1 MQGSNSRTVYPK
13 FSYKHRTHSEGQSGV
28 TNRAQHNTP
37 QQRTN
42 GKGVSMACE
51 PKRCSHSNR
60 GRHHHDFRDHQADKG
75 QEPCQLR
82 KVTNHSSGPR
92 NSKPCCRT
100 VQRTLHTNASLSLNM
115 GEWNAASWC
124 RGVSSAKKKCSKRNS
139 SDKSLHP
146 AKQQRKLLHFWG
158 HEPVLGAETGRNV
171 RVCCHHRLRT
181 AIGAH
186 WTQDCVQLPKLVADR
201 PWRARVRLQA
211 APFRNGMNHL

>member
-146 AKQQRKLLHFWG
+146 AKQQRVLLHFWG
-158 HEPVLGAETGRNV
+158 HEPQSWVRKRGATYVFAVTTGCGLLLERIGP
-171 RVCCHHRLRT
+171 RT
-181 AIGAH
+181 AYSCRNLSRI
-186 WTQDCVQLPKLVADR
+186 
-201 PWRARVRLQA
+201 ARGVHESACKQHR
-211 APFRNGMNHL
+211 FETE